1 MLPRVNH
8 VEPLGDFNVAL
19 RFTDATYATIDIGPL
34 IRNRG
39 GVFRALQDPLI
50 FAQVAVDHEAGT
62 LVWPNGADI
71 DPDVLYAA
79 SHGGHGL
86 SV

>member
-8 VEPLGDFNVAL
+8 VEALGEFTVTL
-19 RFTDATYATIDIGPL
+19 SFTDDTRATVDIGPL
-34 IRNRG
+34 ILDRG
-39 GVFRALQDPLI
+39 GVFRALQDPRL
-50 FAQVAVDHEAGT
+50 FAQVAVDPEAGT

-79 SHGGHGL
+79 THRDRRS